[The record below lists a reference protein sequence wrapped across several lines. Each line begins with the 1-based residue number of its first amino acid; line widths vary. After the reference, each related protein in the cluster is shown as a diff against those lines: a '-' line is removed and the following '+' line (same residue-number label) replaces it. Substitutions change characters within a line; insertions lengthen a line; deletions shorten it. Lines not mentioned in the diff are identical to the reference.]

1 MGNLFPKKLK
11 FLDVLETPSYHVY
24 MKKITIIILLILIF
38 PALVLFSEEAGQ
50 LRVGVLEFDEKNDIG
65 IDKAG
70 VIIPEILVSHLKS
83 IGKYQLTERVLLK
96 EILEE
101 QKLQLSGL
109 IDDTTAAEVGKIYG
123 LEAIIVGSVMK
134 IINTTT
140 ISGRV
145 VAVETG
151 EILASG
157 VIKFDNL
164 ENIENELEG
173 LAYQLCGTSKDD
185 YKRMKVASNIAKSRY
200 GIRLGTGFS
209 TSSGMDA
216 FGLDYDEIT
225 ISGWAPLYLSLY
237 YYGKYF
243 DVEFFGFPPPSNTTV
258 VGALVNINPF
268 THLGF
273 GFGYITMK
281 QQESSDSDAS
291 YVEADSV
298 VIGLNYR
305 ATSRL
310 RMALYFGMALSAMT
324 VFEDD
329 FGGWYEYEVKNYIGG
344 FPPAAMLM
352 TMEYLVTDNLS
363 VMLLYTHNGGSEE
376 EPITPTAIAMYPD
389 TLDSSTNLLT
399 LAVGYSFT
407 F

>member
-1 MGNLFPKKLK
+1 
-11 FLDVLETPSYHVY
+11 
-24 MKKITIIILLILIF
+24 MKKITLISVFIFIIFTL
-38 PALVLFSEEAGQ
+38 ALYSQDEAQ
-50 LRVGVLEFDEKNDIG
+50 LRVGVLEFDEKNNIG

-123 LEAIIVGSVMK
+123 LEAIIVGSVMR
-134 IINTTT
+134 IVNTTT

-145 VAVETG
+145 VSVETG

-164 ENIENELEG
+164 ENIEDELEG

-185 YKRMKVASNIAKSRY
+185 YKKMKVASNIAKSRY
-200 GIRLGTGFS
+200 GIRLGTGFA

-216 FGLDYDEIT
+216 FGASYDEIT

-243 DVEFFGFPPPSNTTV
+243 DIEFFGFPPPSTTTAI
-258 VGALVNINPF
+258 GALININPF

-273 GFGYITMK
+273 GFGYLTMK
-281 QQESSDSDAS
+281 QEESSDSDAS

-310 RMALYFGMALSAMT
+310 RMGLYFGMALSAKT
-324 VFEDD
+324 TFEDD
-329 FGGWYEYEVKNYIGG
+329 SGGWYEYEVKNYIGG
-344 FPPAAMLM
+344 IPPAAMLL

-363 VMLLYTHNGGSEE
+363 VMLLYAHNGGGEE
-376 EPITPTAIAMYPD
+376 EPITPSAIANYPD
-389 TLDSSTNLLT
+389 NLGSSTYLLT